1 MGKQDIHRNPKY
13 FIAVFG
19 EKYAD
24 KYPVD
29 GGHYPLG
36 RLSNK
41 YSYVEKGDVMLL
53 YCTGS
58 YLGHDMEAPAI
69 AIVVDT
75 QTSEEGYT
83 LQYRYLPLDQPV
95 PRYSINESLEEEEK
109 NYFVNPG
116 ANFIFEITNTSFRKL
131 LKDRYIN
138 WP

>member
-1 MGKQDIHRNPKY
+1 MGKQDIYRTPKY

-24 KYPVD
+24 KDPVD

-41 YSYVEKGDVMLL
+41 YSYIVKGDVMLL

-116 ANFIFEITNTSFRKL
+116 ANFIFEVANTSFRKL